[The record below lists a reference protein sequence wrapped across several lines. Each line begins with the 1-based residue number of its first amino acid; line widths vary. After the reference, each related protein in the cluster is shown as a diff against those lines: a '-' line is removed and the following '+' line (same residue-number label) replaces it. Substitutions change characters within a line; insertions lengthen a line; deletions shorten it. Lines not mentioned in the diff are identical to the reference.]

1 MAQLQHGVPRLDGT
15 QLHSTLLQDLISSR
29 LKDISMESISPSP
42 LIKQENSPPSII
54 REKQVNIHPTVH
66 HSPPTQ
72 DPLVSPPTQEDLWHL
87 PGRLRINPSLWDKD
101 DVSLW
106 LHWAQKEYSLRRPE
120 KGRFEMNGR
129 ALCLLTKEDF
139 RRRCPSSGD
148 VLYEILQCVKQQRR
162 SVVCDPPNT
171 TPPVAA
177 GHLQGP
183 VGCQVI
189 AHTVQEP
196 QSPKVIGTPVL
207 AAVGATVNSQP
218 KSVSPLTDRPIC
230 YTLSAPLTQNNGSAG
245 TSTLHHNQD
254 ERNPQTKNIIPEPL
268 NLSSRDKP
276 RSPLHKANGRIPE
289 CRLLWDYVYQLLCDD
304 RYQEYI
310 RWEDPDSLVFRV
322 VDPNGLARLWGNHK
336 NRENM
341 TYEKMSRALR
351 HYYKLNIIKKERG
364 QKLLFRFLK
373 LPQDIRKQQ
382 VEAPSPLEHT
392 PPHDGD
398 FPDSS
403 PTQEFSEDHFE
414 VSPDRTSPQPPPTG
428 APVR

>member
-1 MAQLQHGVPRLDGT
+1 MA
-15 QLHSTLLQDLISSR
+15 
-29 LKDISMESISPSP
+29 SISPSP
-42 LIKQENSPPSII
+42 LIKIEHRENSPSAVM
-54 REKQVNIHPTVH
+54 RGSQVNPPPSVH
-66 HSPPTQ
+66 HSPPNQ
-72 DPLVSPPTQEDLWHL
+72 VPLVTPTTQEDLWHL
-87 PGRLRINPSLWDKD
+87 PGRLRINPSLWDKE
-101 DVSLW
+101 DVAHW
-106 LHWAQKEYSLRRPE
+106 LYWAQKEYSLRRPE

-162 SVVCDPPNT
+162 SVVCEPSNGSPSVATGQIHGEVSCRVPSHTVREQQSLTVSDSPVSPAVIT
-171 TPPVAA
+171 SVSAAVVTAVSSQHKPMSILRDRSVFHAYLTPLTHTTVSTPPRNQV
-177 GHLQGP
+177 QP
-183 VGCQVI
+183 VPPTESVI
-189 AHTVQEP
+189 Q
-196 QSPKVIGTPVL
+196 
-207 AAVGATVNSQP
+207 
-218 KSVSPLTDRPIC
+218 
-230 YTLSAPLTQNNGSAG
+230 
-245 TSTLHHNQD
+245 
-254 ERNPQTKNIIPEPL
+254 EPL
-268 NLSSRDKP
+268 NLSSREKP
-276 RSPLHKANGRIPE
+276 RSLLHKANGRIPE

-304 RYQEYI
+304 RYQDYI

-336 NRENM
+336 NRDNM

-382 VEAPSPLEHT
+382 VEAAGSPEHSPL
-392 PPHDGD
+392 PDGD

-403 PTQEFSEDHFE
+403 PAQEFSEDHFE
-414 VSPDRTSPQPPPTG
+414 VSPEVSPQPPSTG

>member
-1 MAQLQHGVPRLDGT
+1 
-15 QLHSTLLQDLISSR
+15 
-29 LKDISMESISPSP
+29 MESVSPSP
-42 LIKQENSPPSII
+42 LIKQENSPPSIV
-54 REKQVNIHPTVH
+54 REKQVNIYPTVH

-183 VGCQVI
+183 VSCQVI

-196 QSPKVIGTPVL
+196 QSPKVSGTPEASFL
-207 AAVGATVNSQP
+207 CCR
-218 KSVSPLTDRPIC
+218 LC
-230 YTLSAPLTQNNGSAG
+230 LSDGSAG

-254 ERNPQTKNIIPEPL
+254 ECNPQTKNITPEPL
-268 NLSSRDKP
+268 NLSSRHKP

-373 LPQDIRKQQ
+373 LPQDIKKQQ
-382 VEAPSPLEHT
+382 VEASGALEHT

>member
-1 MAQLQHGVPRLDGT
+1 
-15 QLHSTLLQDLISSR
+15 
-29 LKDISMESISPSP
+29 METVSPPP
-42 LIKQENSPPSII
+42 LVKQENSPSITHG
-54 REKQVNIHPTVH
+54 RQVNIAPSVHQSTRNQLPLASAPTH
-66 HSPPTQ
+66 
-72 DPLVSPPTQEDLWHL
+72 EDLWHL
-87 PGRLRINPSLWDKD
+87 PGRLRINPSLWDKE
-101 DVSLW
+101 DVAHW

-162 SVVCDPPNT
+162 NVVCDPPQNT
-171 TPPVAA
+171 SPTLANGQSQSPISCKITTHSTP
-177 GHLQGP
+177 
-183 VGCQVI
+183 
-189 AHTVQEP
+189 EP
-196 QSPKVIGTPVL
+196 QPP
-207 AAVGATVNSQP
+207 TVNDTQVSLSFTNAVSAALVTTVSSQP
-218 KSVSPLTDRPIC
+218 EPVSPLRDRPLIF
-230 YTLSAPLTQNNGSAG
+230 YTYPAPITHINGSAAVP
-245 TSTLHHNQD
+245 TMPHSQVQC
-254 ERNPQTKNIIPEPL
+254 RPQTERTLQEPL
-268 NLSSRDKP
+268 NLSSREKP

-310 RWEDPDSLVFRV
+310 RWEDQDSLVFRV

-336 NRENM
+336 NRDNM

-382 VEAPSPLEHT
+382 ADPAESPERT
-392 PPHDGD
+392 PPPDGD
-398 FPDSS
+398 FPNSS
-403 PTQEFSEDHFE
+403 PAHELSEDHFE
-414 VSPDRTSPQPPPTG
+414 VSPDRASPETPPTG
-428 APVR
+428 DPAR